1 MLCILHARFFKGH
14 EFSTSRNVNG
24 RNPQH
29 SSVFSRRCLRI
40 VLTLLSISASPAP
53 CGWVATPS
61 SCLMSR
67 DRDRR
72 VAYRELI
79 EVANVEQRAPPS
91 GDA

>member
-1 MLCILHARFFKGH
+1 
-14 EFSTSRNVNG
+14 
-24 RNPQH
+24 
-29 SSVFSRRCLRI
+29 
-40 VLTLLSISASPAP
+40 
-53 CGWVATPS
+53 
-61 SCLMSR
+61 MSR